1 MICLLNVMI
10 DAAMRRTWVFLAIA
24 ACAWLSACAQ
34 SPQQSAARQPITINY
49 PARAPSNWPLF
60 IAKEGGY
67 FEKYGFDAK
76 LVFGVHPAGIAMI
89 VGGEAA
95 MTNYTLEQAMQAASK
110 DGSMVAVGSGYKK
123 GLWALMAAKNI
134 GGVRDLKGKKVGV
147 SQIGDA
153 PYNYTVAMLAKFGI
167 MPRDVQW
174 VPLGTD
180 VNGRAAALTANR
192 VDATLLTSPAYF
204 KLEDLGF
211 KNLANLTDFD
221 DIYAPTV
228 YLFKKSAIAANPQ
241 LPEQLI
247 KAQAEAIKRYYD
259 DEAFA
264 VKAYLPYD
272 SQSAADI
279 ERQYAFYTKTNS
291 FERVPYISA
300 AAVRFVA
307 DQQADAQMAAQMKG
321 FDFRRVID
329 NSIVDRLVKQGFFEQ
344 LFGVSVKVEEERKS
358 KAAFR

>member
-1 MICLLNVMI
+1 MMN
-10 DAAMRRTWVFLAIA
+10 AAMRRTWVFIAIA
-24 ACAWLSACAQ
+24 AAACAQ
-34 SPQQSAARQPITINY
+34 SARQPAGRQPVTINY

-76 LVFGVHPAGIAMI
+76 LVFGVHPAGIAML
-89 VGGEAA
+89 VGGDAV
-95 MTNYTLEQAMQAASK
+95 MTNYTLEQAMQASSK
-110 DGSMVAVGSGYKK
+110 DGSLVAVGSGYKK

-167 MPRDVQW
+167 TPRDVEW

-180 VNGRAAALTANR
+180 VNGRAAALTGNR

-211 KNLANLTDFD
+211 KNLANLTDFE

-241 LPEQLI
+241 LPERLI

-264 VKAYLPYD
+264 VKSYLPYD

-279 ERQYAFYTKTNS
+279 ERQYAFYAKSNS
-291 FERVPYISA
+291 FERVPYIST

-321 FDFRRVID
+321 FDFRKVID

-344 LFGVSVKVEEERKS
+344 LFGAPVKAEEERKS